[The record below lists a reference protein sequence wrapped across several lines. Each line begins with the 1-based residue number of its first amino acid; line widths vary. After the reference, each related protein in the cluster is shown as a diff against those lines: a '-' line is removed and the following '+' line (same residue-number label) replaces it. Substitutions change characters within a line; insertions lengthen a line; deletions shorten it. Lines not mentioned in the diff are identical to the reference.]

1 MIPTPD
7 QYHPAIR
14 QQLAHILQRQARAL
28 VSVTRAGR
36 FVPMA
41 WALPGEA
48 AEQMPAG
55 ATVEIR
61 LSVPVG
67 TYLLG
72 VSGSSSQA
80 AGFELQIT
88 DTRHNAP
95 LWSAPAN
102 WKNATSQT
110 TGPGNA
116 EFPLVWLE
124 SPRLVIEPGLL
135 DVRIRNLATVT
146 NTIQVILFT
155 AEPEE

>member
-1 MIPTPD
+1 MIPTPLE
-7 QYHPAIR
+7 YHPAIR
-14 QQLAHILQRQARAL
+14 QPLAHVLQRQARAL
-28 VSVTRAGR
+28 VAVTRAAR
-36 FVPMA
+36 FRPMA
-41 WALPGEA
+41 WALPGEV

-72 VSGSSSQA
+72 VAGSSSQA

-102 WKNATSQT
+102 WQNATSQAA
-110 TGPGNA
+110 GPGNA
-116 EFPLVWLE
+116 EFPLVWLDA
-124 SPRLVIEPGLL
+124 PRLIIEPGLL
-135 DVRIRNLATVT
+135 DVRLRNLATAT
-146 NTIQVILFT
+146 NTIQAVLFT